1 MRSSWRYD
9 LLHEGWISC
18 VDKAGQFC
26 ELGILEVLKRA
37 HELAEIID
45 SSPLV
50 VAAIVRLFEAVLL
63 ESLPL
68 KDEDDWVDLWAEGRF
83 SADLLAAVEG
93 ACTGRMDLFD
103 ESQPFFQSCDISAT
117 GSDETT
123 KSVGSLFPE
132 VVTGTAV
139 THYTH
144 GSEDA
149 HAFCEACCAKGLVSL
164 PAFAT
169 SGGQGIRPSINGVPP
184 LYVLPMGGTLFE
196 TLLLNYVL
204 PDNRPKNASHPDAG
218 PFWRSDGIAAH
229 KDERLSAGF
238 MESLTWPARR
248 VRLLEPHR
256 SGFCSRCG
264 RPTEQI
270 TERVVFMQGWLR
282 SAAAPPWRDPWAAFV
297 WRKDKEGTLSSRPL
311 RPAEHRSTWRDT
323 GALFMSAAAAAS
335 DHSDGRP
342 SRPAIVDQLEVLLS
356 QARGEG
362 LSSKSPVHFLTVGIR
377 TDMKAKVFEWRS
389 DRFEFPGVV
398 LGAQVAGVVS
408 LALEY
413 AETVAEALA
422 RALLRLH
429 ADCERQKPS
438 WGDLRKAM
446 ADVVGLAQGQYWR
459 AAEPIFRTKLFDER
473 LAGSEEKRAD
483 WLSDWHR
490 QIAKTVWD
498 SLEEILAGQ
507 DDTADALRRQEA
519 ARRELRILLK
529 KGEPR
534 DA

>member
-1 MRSSWRYD
+1 MQVSWRYD
-9 LLHEGWISC
+9 LLHERWISC
-18 VDKAGQFC
+18 IDGDGQFC
-26 ELGILEVLKRA
+26 EFGILEVLERA
-37 HELAEIID
+37 HELAEIVD
-45 SSPLV
+45 ASPLV
-50 VAAIVRLFEAVLL
+50 VAATVRLLEAVLL

-83 SADLLAAVEG
+83 SAALLTTVQHS
-93 ACTGRMDLFD
+93 CSGRMNLFD
-103 ESQPFFQSCDISAT
+103 ESQPFFQSRDISAT
-117 GSDETT
+117 GSDETI

-132 VVTGTAV
+132 AATGTAV
-139 THYTH
+139 AHYTH
-144 GSEDA
+144 GKEDA
-149 HAFCEACCAKGLVSL
+149 HAFCEVCCAKGLVSL

-169 SGGQGIRPSINGVPP
+169 SGGRSIGPSINGVPP
-184 LYVLPMGGTLFE
+184 IYALPMGGTLFE
-196 TLLLNYVL
+196 TLVLNYVL
-204 PDNRPKNASHPDAG
+204 PDNRPKNASRPDPG
-218 PFWRSDGIAAH
+218 PFWRSDGIVAH

-256 SGFCSRCG
+256 LGYCSRCG
-264 RPTEQI
+264 RQTAQL

-282 SAAAPPWRDPWAAFV
+282 SAAAPPWHDPWAAFV

-356 QARGEG
+356 QACGEG
-362 LSSKSPVHFLTVGIR
+362 LSSTSPVHFLTVGIR

-429 ADCERQKPS
+429 AGSERQKPL

-446 ADVVGLAQGQYWR
+446 ADVVTLAQGQFWR
-459 AAEPIFRTKLFDER
+459 SAEPIFRAKLFDER
-473 LAGSEEKRAD
+473 LAGAEEQRAD

-490 QIAKTVWD
+490 QIDKTVWE
-498 SLEEILAGQ
+498 SLEEILVGQ

-519 ARRELRILLK
+519 ARRELLTLLK
-529 KGEPR
+529 KGESS